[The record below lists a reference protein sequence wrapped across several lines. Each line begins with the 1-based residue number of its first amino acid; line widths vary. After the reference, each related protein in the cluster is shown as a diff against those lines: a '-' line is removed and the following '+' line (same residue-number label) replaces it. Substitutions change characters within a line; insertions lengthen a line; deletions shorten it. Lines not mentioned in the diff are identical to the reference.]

1 VGLYFPHA
9 LLLDGFRTQDVDRG
23 YPQKPGVTR
32 LKTRADAGAVRLD
45 HPAEKMGRGLAVG

>member
-45 HPAEKMGRGLAVG
+45 HPAEKMGRV